1 LEYYVKTSELYE
13 NVERG
18 TYVVPENF
26 WGTNSFVL
34 LRSKTYDN
42 RVNLDVAAVSFA
54 SICTDER
61 CETIV
66 EPPPDPPQPPCV
78 DLVNSTI
85 ACVIRDERTVV
96 VPAGAFQAT
105 RSIVLRHPNALLVME
120 AGAQIT
126 FSPGT
131 SIQVHQGTLKV
142 VGTQMKPVILTSE
155 IGSSW
160 AGIWFGSGSTSTQF
174 SADTYVDGPL
184 LRECTIKNAASA
196 VSMQQVSVLL
206 DGVSIQ
212 DSGSSVG
219 SSAISLSFTQTRALL
234 QNVAI
239 QAHTY
244 GIVLSNVAS
253 SVTLQNV
260 SISNST
266 GFGLYVYSCN
276 AVFVKACAFQRSSYG
291 HILYSGGSG
300 ELAVSAR

>member
-42 RVNLDVAAVSFA
+42 RINLDVAAVSFA

-66 EPPPDPPQPPCV
+66 EPPPDAPKPPCV
-78 DLVNSTI
+78 DLVHSTI
-85 ACVIRDERTVV
+85 ACVIRDEMTVV

-105 RSIVLRHPNALLVME
+105 RSIVLRHPNALLVIE

-142 VGTQMKPVILTSE
+142 FGTQMKPVILTSE

-160 AGIWFGSGSTSTQF
+160 TGVWFGSDSTSTQL

-196 VSMQQVSVLL
+196 VSMEQVSVLL
-206 DGVSIQ
+206 DGVRIQ
-212 DSGSSVG
+212 DVG
-219 SSAISLSFTQTRALL
+219 SSAITLFGTQARALL
-234 QNVAI
+234 KNLAIYGTI
-239 QAHTY
+239 QAHNY
-244 GIVLSNVAS
+244 GIILSNVAS